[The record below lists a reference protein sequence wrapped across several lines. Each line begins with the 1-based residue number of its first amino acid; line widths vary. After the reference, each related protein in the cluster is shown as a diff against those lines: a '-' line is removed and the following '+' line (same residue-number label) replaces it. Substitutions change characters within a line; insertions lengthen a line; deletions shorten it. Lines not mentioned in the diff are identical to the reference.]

1 MKRIVI
7 LLFAI
12 LLSSCVIE
20 QDHGYPDSVTF
31 SKEGGTKT
39 IKGKRAFYTF
49 KIISDGNII
58 SPHSFGGTLSA
69 QHNWLTV
76 KAPEGGR
83 EITLTAQSLANGQ
96 SRTLLILLEF
106 PDSDLAGVDVIQQ

>member
-49 KIISDGNII
+49 KIISDGNITP
-58 SPHSFGGTLSA
+58 PHSSGGTLAA

-83 EITLTAQSLANGQ
+83 EITLTAQPLANGQ

>member
-1 MKRIVI
+1 MKRILTVA
-7 LLFAI
+7 LAMMLA
-12 LLSSCVIE
+12 SCVIE

-31 SKEGGTKT
+31 AKEGGTKT
-39 IKGKRAFYTF
+39 IKGKQAFYTF

-58 SPHSFGGTLSA
+58 PPHSSGGTLAA

-76 KAPEGGR
+76 KAPEGGS
-83 EITLTAQSLANGQ
+83 EITLTAQPLANGQ

-106 PDSDLAGVDVIQQ
+106 PDSELVGVDVIQQ